1 MAPTPLNPAGPRLL
15 LRRMREVMASPQP
28 PQQKL
33 DQMVRVIANNMVAEV
48 CSIYLVRAGDILEL
62 FATVGLNPEAVHKTN
77 LRVGEGLIGE
87 IAARGAPLNLADAQ
101 SHPNFAYRPETGED
115 IYHSLMGV
123 PVIRAGRVLGVLA
136 VQNVTQRLYTEEETE
151 ALQTVAMV
159 LAELVGSGELIDP
172 SEVHE
177 GTFAQ
182 GHPPK
187 IDGVSLADGIAIGRV
202 VLHEPRVQVT
212 RLIAED
218 EAEEAKRLDEALV
231 SLRSSLDNLLEKSD
245 LGIEGDHF
253 DVLETYRM
261 FANDRGW
268 VEKIRD
274 GIRGGLTAEAA
285 VQRVQV
291 DNRVRMAK
299 ISDLYLRE
307 RLSDLDDLAN
317 RLIRHLMGL
326 EQGAVADLYDETIV
340 VARNLGPTEL
350 LDYDRFK
357 LRGLILAEGTPSSH
371 VAIIAKALGIP
382 VIGQVEGIVG
392 LVDPGDQIIVDAI
405 TAQVFL
411 LPTQDI
417 IDVYEEALALREERR
432 VAYAKHRD
440 LPAITR
446 DGVEID
452 LHINAGLL
460 VDLPHLDESGAHG
473 IGLFRTEF
481 QFMVGSTFPRHEAQR
496 ELYSR
501 VIDAAA
507 GKPVVFRTLD
517 IGSDKV
523 VPFLERPK
531 EENPALGWRAIR
543 MGLDR
548 PALLRYQL
556 RALLAATA
564 GRELRVMFP
573 LVSDVSEFLA
583 AKSILDKEI
592 RRHLRIGKAAPSK
605 LLVGTMLEVPAL
617 AWQLEALIP
626 HVNFVSI
633 GSNDLMQYL
642 FAADRGNTMLTD
654 RYDILSPA
662 ALSFLGMIIEK
673 LTAGGVSVS
682 LCGEAAGK
690 PVEALALIGLGLRS
704 LSMTPASV
712 GPVKE
717 MIRSLD
723 AGKLRAYL
731 LTLLQLPDHSLRSKL
746 TNFARD
752 HGVEL

>member
-1 MAPTPLNPAGPRLL
+1 MAPTPVNPAGPRLL

-28 PQQKL
+28 PQEKL

-62 FATVGLNPEAVHKTN
+62 FATVGLKAEAVHKTN

-123 PVIRAGRVLGVLA
+123 PVIRGGRVLGVLA

-187 IDGVSLADGIAIGRV
+187 IDGVTMAEGIAIGQV

-218 EAEEAKRLDEALV
+218 EAIELVRLDEALS
-231 SLRSSLDNLLEKSD
+231 SLRSSLDNLLERAD

-299 ISDLYLRE
+299 INDPYLRE

-326 EQGAVADLYDETIV
+326 DQGGVIDLPEQTVV

-350 LDYDRFK
+350 LDYDRAR
-357 LRGLILAEGTPSSH
+357 LRGVILAEGTPSAH

-392 LVDPGDQIIVDAI
+392 LVDPGDQIIVDAM

-411 LPTQDI
+411 LPTQDVV
-417 IDVYEEALALREERR
+417 DLYEEALALRERR
-432 VAYAKHRD
+432 RAAYAEHRD
-440 LPAITR
+440 LPAITK
-446 DGVEID
+446 DGVEIG
-452 LHINAGLL
+452 LHMNAGLL
-460 VDLPHLDESGAHG
+460 VDLPHLSDTGAHG

-501 VIDAAA
+501 VLDAA
-507 GKPVVFRTLD
+507 GDKPVVFRTLD

-564 GRELRVMFP
+564 GRDLRVMFP

-583 AKSILDKEI
+583 ARSILEKELK
-592 RRHLRIGKAAPSK
+592 RHVRVGREPPGRLW
-605 LLVGTMLEVPAL
+605 VGTMLEVPAL
-617 AWQLEALIP
+617 AWQLDALIP
-626 HVNFVSI
+626 HVDFVSI

-662 ALSFLGMIIEK
+662 ALSFLRMIVDT
-673 LTAGGVSVS
+673 LQRGGVSVS

-690 PVEALALIGLGLRS
+690 TVEAMALIGIGLRS

-717 MIRSLD
+717 MIRTLD
-723 AGKLRAYL
+723 VAKLRSYL
-731 LTLLQLPDHSLRSKL
+731 LTLLPLPDHSLRTKL

>member
-1 MAPTPLNPAGPRLL
+1 MPVTPLNPAGPRLL

-101 SHPNFAYRPETGED
+101 SHANFAYRPETGED

-187 IDGVSLADGIAIGRV
+187 IDGIALAEGIAIGQV

-212 RLIAED
+212 HLIAED
-218 EAEEAKRLDEALV
+218 ETVEHERLDEALR
-231 SLRSSLDNLLEKSD
+231 SLRSSLDNLLETSD

-268 VEKIRD
+268 IEKIRD
-274 GIRGGLTAEAA
+274 AIRGGLTAEAA

-299 ISDLYLRE
+299 ITDLYLRE

-326 EQGAVADLYDETIV
+326 EQGAVAELYDQTIV

-350 LDYDRFK
+350 LDYDRSK

-382 VIGQVEGIVG
+382 VIGQIEGIVG
-392 LVDPGDQIIVDAI
+392 LVDPGDQIIIDAM
-405 TAQVFL
+405 TEQVFL
-411 LPTQDI
+411 LPTQDV
-417 IDVYEEALALREERR
+417 IDVYEEAIALREQRR
-432 VAYAKHRD
+432 AAYAQHRD

-446 DGVEID
+446 DGVQMG

-460 VDLPHLDESGAHG
+460 VDLPHLDDTGAHG

-481 QFMVGSTFPRHEAQR
+481 QFMVGSTFPRHDAQR

-501 VIDAAA
+501 VLDAA
-507 GKPVVFRTLD
+507 GDKPVIFRTLD

-564 GRELRVMFP
+564 GRDLRVMFP

-583 AKSILDKEI
+583 ARSILDREMG
-592 RRHLRIGKAAPSK
+592 RHLRLKHTPPSR

-617 AWQLEALIP
+617 AWQLDALIP
-626 HVNFVSI
+626 HVDFVSI

-642 FAADRGNTMLTD
+642 FAADRGNSMLTD
-654 RYDILSPA
+654 RYDLLSPA
-662 ALSFLGMIIEK
+662 ALSFLAMIVNK
-673 LTAGGVSVS
+673 LTEAGVSVS

-690 PVEALALIGLGLRS
+690 PIEAMALIGLGLRN

-723 AGKLRAYL
+723 VGKLRAYL

>member
-1 MAPTPLNPAGPRLL
+1 MPVTPLNPAGPRLL

-136 VQNVTQRLYTEEETE
+136 VQNVTQRLYTEEEVE

-187 IDGVSLADGIAIGRV
+187 IDGVALAEGIAIGQV

-212 RLIAED
+212 HLIAED
-218 EAEEAKRLDEALV
+218 EAEEQRRLDEALG
-231 SLRSSLDNLLEKSD
+231 SLRSSLDDMLQDSD

-253 DVLETYRM
+253 EVLETYRM
-261 FANDRGW
+261 FAHDRGW
-268 VEKIRD
+268 IEKIRD
-274 GIRGGLTAEAA
+274 AIRGGLTAEAA

-299 ISDLYLRE
+299 ITDLYLRE

-326 EQGAVADLYDETIV
+326 DQGAVAELYDQTIV

-350 LDYDRFK
+350 LDYDRAK
-357 LRGLILAEGTPSSH
+357 LRGLILAEGAPSSH

-382 VIGQVEGIVG
+382 VIGQIEGIVG
-392 LVDPGDQIIVDAI
+392 LVDPGDQIIVDAM
-405 TAQVFL
+405 TEQVFL
-411 LPTQDI
+411 LPTQDV
-417 IDVYEEALALREERR
+417 IDVYEEAIALREQRR
-432 VAYAKHRD
+432 QAYAQHRD
-440 LPAITR
+440 LPAVTK
-446 DGVEID
+446 DGVEIG
-452 LHINAGLL
+452 LLINAGLL
-460 VDLPHLDESGAHG
+460 VDLPHLDDTGAHG

-501 VIDAAA
+501 VLDAA
-507 GKPVVFRTLD
+507 GERPVIFRTLD

-583 AKSILDKEI
+583 AKSILDREMG
-592 RRHLRIGKAAPSK
+592 RHLRLKHEPPSR

-617 AWQLEALIP
+617 AFQLEALMP
-626 HVNFVSI
+626 HVDFVSI

-654 RYDILSPA
+654 RYDLLSPA
-662 ALSFLGMIIEK
+662 ALSFLGTIIEK

-690 PVEALALIGLGLRS
+690 PVEAMALIGLGLRN
-704 LSMTPASV
+704 LSMTPAAV

-723 AGKLRAYL
+723 AGRLRAYL

>member
-1 MAPTPLNPAGPRLL
+1 MPVTPLNPAGPRLL

-187 IDGVSLADGIAIGRV
+187 IDGVALADGIAIGQV

-212 RLIAED
+212 HLIAED
-218 EAEEAKRLDEALV
+218 ETVEHARLDEALG
-231 SLRSSLDNLLEKSD
+231 SLHSSLDNLLETSD

-253 DVLETYRM
+253 EVLETYRM

-268 VEKIRD
+268 IEKIRD
-274 GIRGGLTAEAA
+274 AIRGGLTAEAA

-299 ISDLYLRE
+299 INDLYLRE

-326 EQGAVADLYDETIV
+326 EQGAVADLYDQTIV

-350 LDYDRFK
+350 LDYDRSK

-382 VIGQVEGIVG
+382 VIGQIEGIVG
-392 LVDPGDQIIVDAI
+392 IVDPGDQIIVDAM
-405 TAQVFL
+405 TEQVFL
-411 LPTQDI
+411 LPTQDV
-417 IDVYEEALALREERR
+417 IDVYEEAIALREQRR
-432 VAYAKHRD
+432 AAYAEHRD
-440 LPAITR
+440 LPATTR
-446 DGVEID
+446 DGID
-452 LHINAGLL
+452 IALHINAGLL
-460 VDLPHLDESGAHG
+460 VDLPHLEDSGAHG

-523 VPFLERPK
+523 VTFLERPK

-573 LVSDVSEFLA
+573 LVTDVSEFLA
-583 AKSILDKEI
+583 ARSILDKEV
-592 RRHLRIGKAAPSK
+592 RRHVRLGREAPRS
-605 LLVGTMLEVPAL
+605 LFVGTMLEVPAL
-617 AWQLEALIP
+617 AWQLDALIP
-626 HVNFVSI
+626 HVDFVSI

-642 FAADRGNTMLTD
+642 FAADRGNSMLTD
-654 RYDILSPA
+654 RYDLLSPA
-662 ALSFLGMIIEK
+662 ALSFLAMVINK
-673 LTAGGVSVS
+673 LTEGGVSVS

-690 PVEALALIGLGLRS
+690 PIEAMALIGLGLRN

>member
-1 MAPTPLNPAGPRLL
+1 MPTAPLNPAGPRLL
-15 LRRMREVMASPQP
+15 LRRMREVMASPES
-28 PQQKL
+28 PQLKL

-62 FATVGLNPEAVHKTN
+62 FATVGLNPQAVHKTN

-87 IAARGAPLNLADAQ
+87 VAARGTPLNLADAQ

-136 VQNVTQRLYTEEETE
+136 VQNVTQRLYTEEEVE

-172 SEVHE
+172 GEVHA

-187 IDGVSLADGIAIGRV
+187 IDGVALAEGIAIGKV

-218 EAEEAKRLDEALV
+218 EAEEQARLDEALGG
-231 SLRSSLDNLLEKSD
+231 LRSSLDSLLENSD

-253 DVLETYRM
+253 EVLETYRM

-268 VEKIRD
+268 IEKIRD
-274 GIRGGLTAEAA
+274 AIRGGLTAEAA

-299 ISDLYLRE
+299 VSDVYLRE

-326 EQGAVADLYDETIV
+326 EQGAVAELYDNTIV

-350 LDYDRFK
+350 LDYDRAR
-357 LRGLILAEGTPSSH
+357 LRGLILAEGSPSAH

-382 VIGQVEGIVG
+382 VIGQIEGIVG
-392 LVDPGDQIIVDAI
+392 LVDPGDQIIIDAM
-405 TAQVFL
+405 TEQVFL

-417 IDVYEEALALREERR
+417 VDVYEEAIALREQRR
-432 VAYAKHRD
+432 AAYAEHRH

-446 DGVEID
+446 DGVD
-452 LHINAGLL
+452 MALHINAGLL
-460 VDLPHLDESGAHG
+460 VDLPHLDDTGAQG

-481 QFMVGSTFPRHEAQR
+481 QFMIGSTFPRHVAQR

-501 VIDAAA
+501 VLDAA
-507 GKPVVFRTLD
+507 GDRPVVFRTLD

-573 LVSDVSEFLA
+573 MVSDVSEFLA
-583 AKSILDKEI
+583 AKSILDRELG
-592 RRHLRIGKAAPSK
+592 RHMRLKYQPPTR

-617 AWQLEALIP
+617 AWQLDALIP
-626 HVNFVSI
+626 HVDFVSI

-642 FAADRGNTMLTD
+642 FAADRGNIMLTD
-654 RYDILSPA
+654 RYDLLSPA
-662 ALSFLGMIIEK
+662 ALSFLSAIIDRLGK
-673 LTAGGVSVS
+673 GGVSVS

-690 PVEALALIGLGLRS
+690 PLEAMALIGLGLRS

-723 AGKLRAYL
+723 VGKLRAYL
-731 LTLLQLPDHSLRSKL
+731 MTLLQLPDHSLRSKL

>member
-1 MAPTPLNPAGPRLL
+1 
-15 LRRMREVMASPQP
+15 
-28 PQQKL
+28 
-33 DQMVRVIANNMVAEV
+33 
-48 CSIYLVRAGDILEL
+48 
-62 FATVGLNPEAVHKTN
+62 
-77 LRVGEGLIGE
+77 
-87 IAARGAPLNLADAQ
+87 
-101 SHPNFAYRPETGED
+101 
-115 IYHSLMGV
+115 
-123 PVIRAGRVLGVLA
+123 VLA
-136 VQNVTQRLYTEEETE
+136 VQNVTQRLYTEEEVE

-187 IDGVSLADGIAIGRV
+187 IDGVALAEGIAIGQV

-218 EAEEAKRLDEALV
+218 EAEEHKRLDDALG
-231 SLRSSLDNLLEKSD
+231 SLRSSLDNLLESSD

-253 DVLETYRM
+253 EVIETYRM

-268 VEKIRD
+268 TEKIRD
-274 GIRGGLTAEAA
+274 AIRGGLTAEAA

-299 ISDLYLRE
+299 ITDPYLRE

-326 EQGAVADLYDETIV
+326 EQGAVAELYDQTIV

-350 LDYDRFK
+350 LDYDRGK

-382 VIGQVEGIVG
+382 VIGQVEAIVG
-392 LVDPGDQIIVDAI
+392 LVDPGDQIIVDAM
-405 TAQVFL
+405 TEQVFL
-411 LPTQDI
+411 LPTQDVV
-417 IDVYEEALALREERR
+417 DVYEEAIALREQRR
-432 VAYAKHRD
+432 AAYAQHRD

-446 DGVEID
+446 DGVEMA

-460 VDLPHLDESGAHG
+460 VDLPHLSDTGAHG

-481 QFMVGSTFPRHEAQR
+481 QFMVGATFPRHEAQR

-501 VIDAAA
+501 VLDAAD
-507 GKPVVFRTLD
+507 GKPVIFRTLD
-517 IGSDKV
+517 IGSDKI

-564 GRELRVMFP
+564 GRDLRVMFP
-573 LVSDVSEFLA
+573 LVADVSEFLA
-583 AKSILDKEI
+583 ARSILDKEL
-592 RRHLRIGKAAPSK
+592 RRHERLGRERPARMLI
-605 LLVGTMLEVPAL
+605 GTMLEVPAL

-626 HVNFVSI
+626 HVDFVSI

-662 ALSFLGMIIEK
+662 ALSFLAMIIDK
-673 LTAGGVSVS
+673 LNAAGVSVS

-690 PVEALALIGLGLRS
+690 PLEAMALIGLGLRS
-704 LSMTPASV
+704 LSMTPASI

-723 AGKLRAYL
+723 AGRLRAYL

>member
-1 MAPTPLNPAGPRLL
+1 MAATPINPAGPRLL

-87 IAARGAPLNLADAQ
+87 IAARGVPLNLADAQ

-123 PVIRAGRVLGVLA
+123 PVIRGGRVLGVLA
-136 VQNVTQRLYTEEETE
+136 VQNVTQRLYTEEEVE
-151 ALQTVAMV
+151 AMQTVAMV

-187 IDGVSLADGIAIGRV
+187 IDGVVLADGIAIGQV

-218 EAEEAKRLDEALV
+218 EAEEGRRLDAALGE
-231 SLRSSLDNLLEKSD
+231 LRSSLDNLLDISD

-253 DVLETYRM
+253 EVLETYRM

-268 VEKIRD
+268 IEKIRD
-274 GIRGGLTAEAA
+274 AIRGGLTAEAA

-299 ISDLYLRE
+299 VSDTYLRE

-326 EQGAVADLYDETIV
+326 HSGGGPDMPEHTVV

-350 LDYDRFK
+350 LDYDRTR

-392 LVDPGDQIIVDAI
+392 RVDPGDQIIVDAM

-411 LPTQDI
+411 LPTQD
-417 IDVYEEALALREERR
+417 VVELYEEALALREQRR
-432 VAYAKHRD
+432 LAYAQHRH
-440 LPAITR
+440 LPAVTR
-446 DGVEID
+446 DGVDIA
-452 LHINAGLL
+452 LLINAGLL
-460 VDLPHLDESGAHG
+460 VDLPHLEESGAHG

-481 QFMVGSTFPRHEAQR
+481 QFMVGATFPRHEAQR

-501 VIDAAA
+501 VLDAA
-507 GKPVVFRTLD
+507 GDRPVVFRTLD

-523 VPFLERPK
+523 VPFMDRPR

-556 RALLAATA
+556 RALLAATP

-573 LVSDVSEFLA
+573 LVANVAEFLA
-583 AKSILDKEI
+583 AKSILDKEM
-592 RRHLRIGKAAPSK
+592 RRHVRVGRQPPSR

-617 AWQLEALIP
+617 AWQLDALIP
-626 HVNFVSI
+626 SVDFVSI

-654 RYDILSPA
+654 RYDILSPP
-662 ALSFLGMIIEK
+662 ALSFLSMIIAK
-673 LTAGGVSVS
+673 LHGAGVPVS

-690 PVEALALIGLGLRS
+690 PLEAMTLIGLGLRS
-704 LSMTPASV
+704 LSMTPSSI

-723 AGKLRAYL
+723 VGKLRAYL
-731 LTLLQLPDHSLRSKL
+731 STLLTLPDQSLRGKL

>member
-1 MAPTPLNPAGPRLL
+1 MPTSPLNPAGPRLL

-87 IAARGAPLNLADAQ
+87 IAARGVPLNLADAQ

-136 VQNVTQRLYTEEETE
+136 VQNVTQRLYTEEEVE
-151 ALQTVAMV
+151 AMQTVAMV

-187 IDGVSLADGIAIGRV
+187 IDGVALAEGIAIGQV

-218 EAEEAKRLDEALV
+218 EAEEQRRLDEALG
-231 SLRSSLDNLLEKSD
+231 SLRSSLDDMMQDKD
-245 LGIEGDHF
+245 LGLEGDHF
-253 DVLETYRM
+253 EVLETYRM
-261 FANDRGW
+261 FAHDRGW
-268 VEKIRD
+268 IEKIRD
-274 GIRGGLTAEAA
+274 AIRGGLTAEAA

-299 ISDLYLRE
+299 ITDAYLRE

-326 EQGAVADLYDETIV
+326 DQGAVAELYENTVV

-350 LDYDRFK
+350 LDYDRSK
-357 LRGLILAEGTPSSH
+357 LRGLILAEGAPSSH

-382 VIGQVEGIVG
+382 VIGQIEGIVG
-392 LVDPGDQIIVDAI
+392 LVDPGDQIIVDAM
-405 TAQVFL
+405 TEQVFL
-411 LPTQDI
+411 LPTQDVV
-417 IDVYEEALALREERR
+417 DVYEEAIALREQRR
-432 VAYAKHRD
+432 QAYAEHRD
-440 LPAITR
+440 LPAITK
-446 DGVEID
+446 DGIEIG
-452 LHINAGLL
+452 LHLNAGLV
-460 VDLPHLDESGAHG
+460 VDLPHLDDTGAHG

-481 QFMVGSTFPRHEAQR
+481 QFMVGATFPRHEAQR

-501 VIDAAA
+501 VLDAA
-507 GKPVVFRTLD
+507 GDRPVIFRTLD

-523 VPFLERPK
+523 VPFLDRPK

-583 AKSILDKEI
+583 AKVILDREMG
-592 RRHLRIGKAAPSK
+592 RHLRLRYAPPAR

-617 AWQLEALIP
+617 AFQLDALIP
-626 HVNFVSI
+626 HVDFVSI

-642 FAADRGNTMLTD
+642 FASDRGNTMLTD
-654 RYDILSPA
+654 RYDVLSPA
-662 ALSFLGMIIEK
+662 ALSFLGAIIDK

-690 PVEALALIGLGLRS
+690 PIEAMALIGLGLRN

-731 LTLLQLPDHSLRSKL
+731 MTLLQLPDHSLRSKL

>member
-1 MAPTPLNPAGPRLL
+1 MPVTPLNPAGPRLL

-187 IDGVSLADGIAIGRV
+187 IDGVALADGIAIGQV

-212 RLIAED
+212 HLIAED
-218 EAEEAKRLDEALV
+218 ETVEHARLDEALG
-231 SLRSSLDNLLEKSD
+231 SLRSSLDNLLETSD

-253 DVLETYRM
+253 EVLETYRM

-268 VEKIRD
+268 IEKIRD
-274 GIRGGLTAEAA
+274 AIRGGLTAEAA

-299 ISDLYLRE
+299 INDLYLRE

-326 EQGAVADLYDETIV
+326 EQGAVADLYDQTIV

-350 LDYDRFK
+350 LDYDRSK

-382 VIGQVEGIVG
+382 VIGQIEGIVG
-392 LVDPGDQIIVDAI
+392 IVDPGDQIIVDAM
-405 TAQVFL
+405 TEQVFL
-411 LPTQDI
+411 LPTQDV
-417 IDVYEEALALREERR
+417 IDVYEEAIALREQRR
-432 VAYAKHRD
+432 AAYAEHRD
-440 LPAITR
+440 LPATTR
-446 DGVEID
+446 DGID
-452 LHINAGLL
+452 IALHINAGLL
-460 VDLPHLDESGAHG
+460 VDLPHLEDSGAHG

-523 VPFLERPK
+523 VTFLERPK

-573 LVSDVSEFLA
+573 LVTDVSEFLA
-583 AKSILDKEI
+583 ARSILDKEV
-592 RRHLRIGKAAPSK
+592 RRHVRLGREAPRS
-605 LLVGTMLEVPAL
+605 LFVGTMLEVPAL
-617 AWQLEALIP
+617 AWQLDALIP
-626 HVNFVSI
+626 HVDFVSI

-642 FAADRGNTMLTD
+642 FAADRGNSMLTD
-654 RYDILSPA
+654 RYDLLSPA
-662 ALSFLGMIIEK
+662 ALSFLAMVINK
-673 LTAGGVSVS
+673 LTEGGVSVS

-690 PVEALALIGLGLRS
+690 PIEAMALIGLGLRN